1 MTFADELM
9 NQQAEV
15 VLETNTREQLLAEA
29 RKARPQEMCGALL
42 GACDFGSW
50 WRVVDLLPLQNQA
63 GNAEREYFISG
74 QQVLEAER
82 AAHARGLQVIGFYH
96 SHPASPA
103 EPSRTDLE
111 RAWPGYLYI
120 IAGAQSGMV
129 GCWTLGLDR
138 TAFRP
143 LSALP

>member
-1 MTFADELM
+1 M
-9 NQQAEV
+9 NRKPEV
-15 VLETNTREQLLAEA
+15 VLETATRAQLLAEA
-29 RKARPQEMCGALL
+29 QGAQPLEMCGALL

-50 WRVVDLLPLQNQA
+50 WRVVELLPLQNRS
-63 GNAEREYFISG
+63 GNAEREYFISAE
-74 QQVLEAER
+74 QVRAAER
-82 AAHARGLQVIGFYH
+82 AAQSRGLEVIGFYH

-120 IAGAQSGMV
+120 IAAAETGTV
-129 GCWTLGLDR
+129 GCWTLERER

-143 LSALP
+143 LSARP